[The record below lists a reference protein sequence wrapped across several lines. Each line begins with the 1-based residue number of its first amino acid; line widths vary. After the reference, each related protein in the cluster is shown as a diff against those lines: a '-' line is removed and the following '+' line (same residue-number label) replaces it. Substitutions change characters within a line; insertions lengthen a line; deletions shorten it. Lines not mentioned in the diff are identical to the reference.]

1 MTKRAPAAEPTA
13 EDSRLAGFL
22 AHLSQ
27 ERRLSPHTVSNYGR
41 DIALLFRLNGTGPL
55 EAITIHHIRRFV
67 ARLHGQGLGGRSLA
81 RALSAWRG
89 FFHYLAR
96 EHGLQNNPCIGVRA
110 PRTARR
116 LPASLSPEEAARLV
130 ELREEGELV
139 LRDRALMELMY
150 SSGLR
155 LSEIT
160 SLRLGDVDFPE
171 ATVRVLGKGAKTR
184 VVPVG
189 RLALEALRKWLQ
201 ARGRLAAPQVQAVFV
216 NHRGQPLGARAIQA
230 RVRTW
235 AIRQG
240 LPSKVHPHM
249 LRHSFASHVLQSSG
263 DLRAVQEMLGHA
275 SISSTQVYTHL
286 DWQHLAKV
294 YDAAHPR
301 AKRKPSKT

>member
-1 MTKRAPAAEPTA
+1 VRKRPPEAATPADDP
-13 EDSRLAGFL
+13 RLAGFI
-22 AHLSQ
+22 AHLRQ
-27 ERRLSPHTVSNYGR
+27 ERRLSPYTVENYGR
-41 DIALLFRLNGTGPL
+41 DVTLLLKLNGTGPL
-55 EAITIHHIRRFV
+55 ERLTIHDVRRFV

-81 RALSAWRG
+81 RALSAWRSY
-89 FFHYLAR
+89 FHYLAR
-96 EHGLQNNPCIGVRA
+96 EHNLQHNPCIGVRA
-110 PRTARR
+110 PKTARR
-116 LPASLSPEEAARLV
+116 LPAALSPEDAARLV
-130 ELREEGELV
+130 ELREDGELA

-160 SLRLGDVDFPE
+160 TLRIGDIDVPE
-171 ATVRVLGKGAKTR
+171 ATVRVLGKGARTR

-189 RLALEALRKWLQ
+189 RLALEALQRWLP
-201 ARGRLAAPQVQAVFV
+201 ARERLAAPQVQAVFV
-216 NHRGQPLGARAIQA
+216 NHRGQPLGSRAIQA
-230 RVRTW
+230 RVRAW

-240 LPSKVHPHM
+240 LPSNVHPHM

-301 AKRKPSKT
+301 AKRKSKQ